1 MLKIAA
7 TEGKWGE
14 TKRFGGEEALGSK
27 NTVKNKTN
35 TLLDQFLA
43 LLGKFYTKIK
53 FLNYVH
59 KCLEFFLKE
68 DNRKFNYD
76 ACAI

>member
-1 MLKIAA
+1 MREKKL
-7 TEGKWGE
+7 W
-14 TKRFGGEEALGSK
+14 EEK
-27 NTVKNKTN
+27 NIVKNKTN
-35 TLLDQFLA
+35 TLLDKFLA

-76 ACAI
+76 ACAIQNISNGYIHLY